1 MKFVIRRLN
10 KSCYQRQDATHPA
23 RSPLH
28 CFFYLSEGSV
38 LVDIGD
44 ATYFM
49 QEDDLIIIP
58 AGQIFKVRYYE
69 NSKGYMGGF
78 HAAALG
84 VSPGVAVW
92 SNPKIILSKSASSYV
107 AALLER
113 LCVEN
118 EQSEPDEGI
127 ISGYLMAFIAEAEAV
142 CRKDGGQATSHG
154 DAVCSR
160 FFELLFHNGGEEAS
174 QSHPAKFS
182 VTFYADKLQITPNH
196 LNKVVKGV
204 TGKSPSVWIEE
215 AVIQEA
221 KRLLRTTVLPLGE
234 IASMVGILDQ
244 SYFARRFKK
253 HEGLSPREYRNKL
266 SGHNK

>member
-1 MKFVIRRLN
+1 M
-10 KSCYQRQDATHPA
+10 
-23 RSPLH
+23 
-28 CFFYLSEGSV
+28 

-69 NSKGYMGGF
+69 KSKGYMGGF
-78 HAAALG
+78 HAAAFG
-84 VSPGVAVW
+84 ISPTVAVW
-92 SNPKIILSKSASSYV
+92 SNPKIILNKAASSYI
-107 AALLER
+107 ATLLER

-118 EQSEPDEGI
+118 EQDEPDQGI
-127 ISGYLMAFIAEAEAV
+127 ISGYLAAFIAEAEAV
-142 CRKDGGQATSHG
+142 CRRGKGHVVRHN

-174 QSHPAKFS
+174 VAHSSKFS
-182 VTFYADKLQITPNH
+182 VVFYADKLQITPNH

-221 KRLLRTTVLPLGE
+221 KRLLRTTALPLGE

-253 HEGLSPREYRNKL
+253 HEGVSPRDYRNKL

>member
-1 MKFVIRRLN
+1 M
-10 KSCYQRQDATHPA
+10 
-23 RSPLH
+23 
-28 CFFYLSEGSV
+28 
-38 LVDIGD
+38 LVDIGN

-69 NSKGYMGGF
+69 NSKGYMGAF

-84 VSPGVAVW
+84 VSPGVSAW
-92 SNPKIILSKSASSYV
+92 SNPKIVLSKSASSYI

-113 LCVEN
+113 LCIEN
-118 EQSEPDEGI
+118 EQNEPDEGI

-142 CRKDGGQATSHG
+142 CRRSNGQVASHN

-160 FFELLFHNGGEEAS
+160 FFELLFHNGRDGAS
-174 QSHPAKFS
+174 PVQPAKFS
-182 VTFYADKLQITPNH
+182 VTFYADKLQISPNH

-215 AVIQEA
+215 SVIQEA
-221 KRLLRTTVLPLGE
+221 KRLLRSTALPLGE

-253 HEGLSPREYRNKL
+253 HEGVSPREYRNKL

>member
-1 MKFVIRRLN
+1 M
-10 KSCYQRQDATHPA
+10 
-23 RSPLH
+23 
-28 CFFYLSEGSV
+28 

-78 HAAALG
+78 HAAAFG
-84 VSPGVAVW
+84 ISPTVAVW
-92 SNPKIILSKSASSYV
+92 SNPKIILNKAASSYI
-107 AALLER
+107 ATLLER

-118 EQSEPDEGI
+118 EQDEPDQGI
-127 ISGYLMAFIAEAEAV
+127 ISGYLAAFIAEAEAV
-142 CRKDGGQATSHG
+142 CRRGKGHVVRHN

-174 QSHPAKFS
+174 VAHSSKFS
-182 VTFYADKLQITPNH
+182 VVFYADKLQITPNH

-221 KRLLRTTVLPLGE
+221 KRLLRTTALPLGE

-253 HEGLSPREYRNKL
+253 HEGVSPRDYRNKL